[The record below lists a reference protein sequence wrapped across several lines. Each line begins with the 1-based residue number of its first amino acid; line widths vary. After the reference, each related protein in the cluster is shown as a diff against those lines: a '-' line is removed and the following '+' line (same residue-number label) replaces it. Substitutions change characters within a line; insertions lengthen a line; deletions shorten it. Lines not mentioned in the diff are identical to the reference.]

1 MGNLKHAKPFK
12 AVLRGRNEVPPVKTK
27 AAGIA
32 VLKVINNGTQIRFK
46 LAVRNI
52 SKVLQA
58 HIHLGRKGATGP
70 IVAFL
75 FGTTKFPISVKKG
88 FVTGVLTSN
97 DLVGPLAGRT
107 IADLVAEIRS
117 GNAYV
122 DVSTLKHPNGEIR
135 GQLRR

>member
-1 MGNLKHAKPFK
+1 MGTLKRSKPFK

-27 AAGIA
+27 ASGIA
-32 VLKVINNGTQIRFK
+32 VLKVINNGTQIRFR

-58 HIHLGRKGATGP
+58 HIHLGRKGANGP

-107 IADLVAEIRS
+107 IADLVSEIRS

-122 DVSTLKHPNGEIR
+122 NVHTVKHPNGEIR
-135 GQLRR
+135 GQLHR